1 MDEKTKYFAVK
12 LAESEVINTRP
23 KVYKYFGSTMQQHY
37 TPKTK
42 ITFVDGLRDISC
54 IDYLRSLGCEVKTG
68 ADCAFYITKVKGF
81 YIEGWTDV
89 YSFYPDEAREI
100 DKEIFN
106 YMLTEAIIIEKE

>member
-1 MDEKTKYFAVK
+1 MDEKTKYFAAK
-12 LAESEVINTRP
+12 LAEPEVINARTR
-23 KVYKYFGSTMQQHY
+23 VYKHFGPTMQQHD

-42 ITFVDGLRDISC
+42 ITFVDGLRSVSC
-54 IDYLRSLGCEVKTG
+54 MDYLRSLGCEIKTG

-81 YIEGWTDV
+81 YIEDWTDV

-106 YMLTEAIIIEKE
+106 YMLEEAIIIEK